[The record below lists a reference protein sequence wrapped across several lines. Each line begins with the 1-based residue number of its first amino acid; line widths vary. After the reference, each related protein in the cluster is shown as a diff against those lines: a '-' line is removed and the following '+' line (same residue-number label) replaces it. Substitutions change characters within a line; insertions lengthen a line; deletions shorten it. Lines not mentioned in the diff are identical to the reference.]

1 MSVNGSAHRNA
12 AGGALLALLCA
23 CSGGGGGSSAPQQNV
38 LQAPGATPSVARE
51 REAGFKADSDI
62 RAKLRAQGRLID
74 DPLALGFLNDLGQS
88 LVRHLEP
95 QPFVYRFRIVK
106 DPSLN
111 AFALPGG
118 AIYFNS
124 GTILE
129 ANDLDE
135 LAGVMAH
142 EIAHSK
148 RHHWMRRQKATALP
162 SLVTQIVGIGLAAAT
177 GDVAPLVVAEGV
189 NQALRL
195 KHTREFEEEA
205 DTVGTAF
212 MVRAGYDPL
221 GMAVFFDRL
230 NSGKDRPGYTLPP
243 YLYSHPRSEVRALD
257 AVERARST
265 TIPGS
270 VDPKVRNGFRPAQ
283 LRLALLVDQGRTTL
297 QPNLPAPNRALAD
310 ASLNEARRLAES
322 GDGLAAAAVLQSAER
337 REPNDPRLPFR
348 RGELLA
354 AAGHSADAI
363 AAYRRALELD
373 PNTALAHY
381 RLALALKELGERG
394 DAVFHLEQAQGR
406 LNRQGALLH
415 SVEAE
420 LLRLIFPVVRRAGL
434 VAGGQDIRNIPTL
447 VQRSREQFDADAG
460 RVVWWAEIEPQWK
473 ERRSEIE
480 VRWIDPG
487 GAVVA
492 QGKVAHDSSNYTF
505 AALDPPPGGEAR
517 RLGIWQA
524 EAVLDGERIVRKAFR
539 ITPPE

>member
-1 MSVNGSAHRNA
+1 MRGGGWNA

-23 CSGGGGGSSAPQQNV
+23 CTGGGGGGAPQQNV
-38 LQAPGATPSVARE
+38 LHAPGATPSVARE
-51 REAGFKADSDI
+51 REAGFKADADI

-95 QPFVYRFRIVK
+95 QPFVYRFRILN

-162 SLVTQIVGIGLAAAT
+162 SLVTQIVGIGLAATT
-177 GDVAPLVVAEGV
+177 GDVAPLIVAEGL

-221 GMAVFFDRL
+221 GMAAFFDRL
-230 NSGKDRPGYTLPP
+230 NSGKDRPGYALPP
-243 YLYSHPRSEVRALD
+243 YLYSHPRAEVRALD
-257 AVERARST
+257 AVDRARST

-270 VDPKVRNGFRPAQ
+270 VDPKVRSGFRPAQ
-283 LRLALLVDQGRTTL
+283 LRLALLVDQDRTTL
-297 QPNLPAPNRALAD
+297 QPNLPAPNRALSD
-310 ASLNEARRLAES
+310 AALAEARRLAES
-322 GDGLAAAAVLQSAER
+322 GDGLAAAAALQSAER

-354 AAGHSADAI
+354 AAGHSDDAI
-363 AAYRRALELD
+363 AAYRRALQLD

-381 RLALALKELGERG
+381 RLALALKERGERG

-434 VAGGQDIRNIPTL
+434 VAGGQDIRDIPTL
-447 VQRSREQFDADAG
+447 VQRSREQFDSDAG

-492 QGKVAHDSSNYTF
+492 QGTVAHDSSNYTF
-505 AALDPPPGGEAR
+505 AALDPPPGGELR
-517 RLGIWQA
+517 RPGIWQA